1 MHVRPV
7 TPAALVDH
15 VVEAV
20 LAASAGR
27 RFRVAVDG
35 APSTRPGEL
44 ADALVEPL
52 RAAGRPVVR
61 AHAADFLRPASVRF
75 ERGRTDP
82 DALLDDWL
90 DAAGIARELL
100 DPWDPQ
106 GTGRYLPTL
115 WDAARDRATRAAYAQ
130 APAGG
135 VLVLDGS
142 LLLGRWLDLDLTVHL
157 SARAD
162 TLARRTDPGERWML
176 PAFERYAEETEPE
189 RAADVVVR
197 VDDPRRPALVLPD

>member
-1 MHVRPV
+1 MQVRPV

-15 VVEAV
+15 VVAAV
-20 LAASAGR
+20 VAASVGR

-35 APSTRPGEL
+35 APPTRPGEL

-75 ERGRTDP
+75 EHGRTDP

-90 DAAGIARELL
+90 DAAGLARELL

-115 WDAARDRATRAAYAQ
+115 WDAARDRATRAGYEQ
-130 APAGG
+130 APAGA

-157 SARAD
+157 SARAG
-162 TLARRTDPGERWML
+162 TLARRTEPGERWML
-176 PAFERYAEETEPE
+176 PAFERYARETEPE
-189 RAADVVVR
+189 QVADVVVR
-197 VDDPRRPALVLPD
+197 VDDPRHPALVLAD